1 MVMILMFP
9 GLLTS
14 IVYFVGRNIYA
25 TIVFHNFQALFGV
38 LASVEIQRMLQIQF
52 PVVLLA
58 VASVLVLIIMDIF
71 ILRKKSNSIFGWKMN
86 R

>member
-1 MVMILMFP
+1 MLP

-14 IVYFVGRNIYA
+14 IDYFVGRNIYA
-25 TIVFHNFQALFGV
+25 TIFFHNFQALSGV
-38 LASVEIQRMLQIQF
+38 LASVEIADMLQIQF

-58 VASVLVLIIMDIF
+58 VASVLVLVIMDRF
-71 ILRKKSNSIFGWKMN
+71 IARKKTNSIFGWKMN